1 MNNYELIEKKYK
13 DNNILDFKFKTA
25 DEVKAILGF
34 DFRTC
39 RGFKDLSEEH
49 KQKAEWLI
57 CNYLNRWGLET
68 RLEKRPSSI
77 KYIRE
82 NEVEYFKLNIKN
94 SGYVKLLF
102 DGQIA

>member
-1 MNNYELIEKKYK
+1 MNNYELIEKKYL
-13 DNNILDFKFKTA
+13 DNNIADFKFRTA
-25 DEVKAILGF
+25 DEVKSVLGF

-49 KQKAEWLI
+49 KQKAEILI
-57 CNYLNRWGLET
+57 CMYLNRWGLET

-82 NEVEYFKLNIKN
+82 NGTEYFKVTIKN
-94 SGYVKLLF
+94 SGFSKLLF
-102 DGQIA
+102 DGSIA